1 MESQLSQTTSKA
13 TKNTKNKFLKPAI
26 IAGVVAG
33 SVVGGVL
40 AAPFLVPAALG
51 TVGFSSTGVVGG
63 SIAAGMQAGIGNV
76 AAGSAFAACQSMA
89 MGGAIVPAA
98 TAATGAATGTAGGL
112 LGLIGTHFVRRKKH
126 SVNSNTEEKS
136 EEINDN
142 EKKRLITKEQDF
154 NISKRR
160 HTC

>member
-1 MESQLSQTTSKA
+1 MELQASQTMPEA
-13 TKNTKNKFLKPAI
+13 TKKTQNKFLKPAI
-26 IAGVVAG
+26 IAGVVTG
-33 SVVGGVL
+33 SVVCGVL

-89 MGGAIVPAA
+89 MGGAIAPAA
-98 TAATGAATGTAGGL
+98 AAATGAATGTAGGL
-112 LGLIGTHFVRRKKH
+112 LGFMGTLFIRKKKNVENK
-126 SVNSNTEEKS
+126 SKTEDTDNTVNTEQ
-136 EEINDN
+136 IN
-142 EKKRLITKEQDF
+142 ECAEQDF
-154 NISKRR
+154 HIKNRR

>member
-1 MESQLSQTTSKA
+1 MDSQISQTMPEA
-13 TKNTKNKFLKPAI
+13 TKKPKNKFLKPAI
-26 IAGVVAG
+26 IAGVVTA

-63 SIAAGMQAGIGNV
+63 SI

-112 LGLIGTHFVRRKKH
+112 LGFMGTLFIRKKKN
-126 SVNSNTEEKS
+126 VEEKSNTEDT
-136 EEINDN
+136 DN
-142 EKKRLITKEQDF
+142 TVNTEQNNECAEQDF
-154 NISKRR
+154 HIKKRR